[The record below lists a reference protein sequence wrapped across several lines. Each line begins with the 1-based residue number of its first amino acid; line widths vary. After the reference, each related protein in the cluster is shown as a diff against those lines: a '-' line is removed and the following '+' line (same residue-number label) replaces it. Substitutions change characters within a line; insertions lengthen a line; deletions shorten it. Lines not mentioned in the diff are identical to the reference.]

1 MKSVLVCAAI
11 AGLCT
16 GDAAFAQSFGNPGGM
31 SADTPGI
38 EGAKPAGNHFN
49 PQDKLFVRQATLGG
63 RAEVELGKLANSR
76 GSAPAIRDFA
86 QRMVADHGKAN
97 DRLAGLDRS
106 ANQQLPKSLD
116 PEHLTVR
123 DELQKKQGADFDAAY
138 LTSQVQDHQRTANLL
153 AWEIGMGQ
161 NDDLK
166 KYAAEQLPVV
176 LNHLDMAKQQLA
188 DLTAAPPP
196 K

>member
-1 MKSVLVCAAI
+1 MKSALVYAAV
-11 AGLCT
+11 AGICI
-16 GDAAFAQSFGNPGGM
+16 GNAALAQSFGNPGGM
-31 SADTPGI
+31 SPDTPGI
-38 EGAKPAGNHFN
+38 EVAKPAANHFN

-76 GSAPAIRDFA
+76 GSAPAVRDFA
-86 QRMVADHGKAN
+86 QRMVTDHGKAN

-106 ANQQLPKSLD
+106 ANQRLPKSLD
-116 PEHLTVR
+116 PEHLTIR
-123 DELQKKQGADFDAAY
+123 DELQKKQGDDFDAAY
-138 LTSQVQDHQRTANLL
+138 LTSQIQDHQRTANLL

-176 LNHLDMAKQQLA
+176 LEHLDMAKQHLA

-196 K
+196 R